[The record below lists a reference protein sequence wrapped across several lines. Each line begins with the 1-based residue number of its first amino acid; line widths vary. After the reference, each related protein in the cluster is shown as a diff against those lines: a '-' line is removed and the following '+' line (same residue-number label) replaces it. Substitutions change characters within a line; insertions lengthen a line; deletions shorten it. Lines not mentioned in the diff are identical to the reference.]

1 MNRPTPEESA
11 TAERRVRQ
19 VELIIS
25 NLLRLGVASSL
36 ALVIAGTVLVFIHHP
51 GYFSSPD
58 DLQRL
63 TQPGAAFP
71 HTWSGVMT
79 GIAELRGQAVI
90 MAGLLVLIATPI
102 LRVAVSILAF
112 IHQKDRTFAF
122 ITLAVLCLL
131 VLSFLLGKSG

>member
-11 TAERRVRQ
+11 VVERRVRQ

-25 NLLRLGVASSL
+25 NLLRLGVATSL
-36 ALVIAGTVLVFIHHP
+36 ALVITGVVLVFMHHP

-71 HTWSGVMT
+71 HTWSGVMA
-79 GIAELRGQAVI
+79 GIADFRGQAII

-112 IHQKDRTFAF
+112 LHQNDRTFAF

-131 VLSFLLGKSG
+131 ILSFLLGKSG